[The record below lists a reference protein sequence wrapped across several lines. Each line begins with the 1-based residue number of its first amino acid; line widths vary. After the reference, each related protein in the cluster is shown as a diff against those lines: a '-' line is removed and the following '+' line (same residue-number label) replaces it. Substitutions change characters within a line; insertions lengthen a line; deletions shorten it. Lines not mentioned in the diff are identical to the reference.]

1 MSKSKNKGKK
11 PAQNNKKPNEEI
23 KVKIDKEV
31 EEKVSEETAED
42 ESVEEV
48 IDEAVEEVV
57 DEVKTEEPAEE
68 DNGDKAEE
76 AEEPKKADKAEKTE
90 EKKPKKSGSSSKNK
104 PMSKKAKE
112 REANAKFRALPFAE
126 KCKQDPMIPTCIAL
140 VFVAIIVAAIY
151 FIVPNAITPSMG
163 MTLDEF
169 NARFNDTEVVHSLL
183 GSGLDFRY
191 GNVPYV
197 DPAVEPSILGDQ
209 ATVTGNPSYVDFFS
223 GPSKSTINSGI
234 EGATRKNDGELSYIR
249 LYVEYGEDINPVW
262 MLLSSTFQ
270 TLYPELNMTQAMDL
284 ALIKLG
290 EYNGDT
296 RYYVKGDYGF
306 RIVPVKKGEIA
317 YIVVDI
323 VPAKI
328 LNEADVREY
337 IADTGAAA
345 TVATESAVDT
355 AATTVAAT

>member
-1 MSKSKNKGKK
+1 MSKSKNKGNK
-11 PAQNNKKPNEEI
+11 PDQNNKQSSEET
-23 KVKIDKEV
+23 KVKVDKEV
-31 EEKVSEETAED
+31 EEKVSEETAE
-42 ESVEEV
+42 ESVEETAEEPA
-48 IDEAVEEVV
+48 DEVAGEVA

-68 DNGDKAEE
+68 DKGDKADE
-76 AEEPKKADKAEKTE
+76 AGEPVKAEKAEVKE
-90 EKKPKKSGSSSKNK
+90 EKKAGSSKNK

-112 REANAKFRALPFAE
+112 REANAKFRALPFSE
-126 KCKQDPMIPTCIAL
+126 KCKKDPVIPVCIAL
-140 VFVAIIVAAIY
+140 VFVAIIVAVIY
-151 FIVPNAITPSMG
+151 FTVPNAITPSMG

-169 NARFNDTEVVHSLL
+169 NTRFNDTEVVHSLL

-234 EGATRKNDGELSYIR
+234 EGATRRNDGELAYVR
-249 LYVEYGEDINPVW
+249 LYVEYGEDFNPVW

-284 ALIKLG
+284 ALAKLG

-296 RYYVKGDYGF
+296 KFYVKGDYGF
-306 RIVPVKKGEIA
+306 RIVPVKKGEVT
-317 YIVVDI
+317 YIVIDV
-323 VPAKI
+323 VPKKI
-328 LNEADVREY
+328 LNDADIREY
-337 IADTGAAA
+337 IADTSASA
-345 TVATESAVDT
+345 TVATESVDT
-355 AATTVAAT
+355 AATSVAST

>member
-1 MSKSKNKGKK
+1 MSKSKNKGNK
-11 PAQNNKKPNEEI
+11 PAQNNKNINEET
-23 KVKIDKEV
+23 KVKIDKNV
-31 EEKVSEETAED
+31 EEKVSEEIAE
-42 ESVEEV
+42 ESVEEAA
-48 IDEAVEEVV
+48 DEAVDETVE
-57 DEVKTEEPAEE
+57 EVKTEEPVKE
-68 DNGDKAEE
+68 DDGDKAEE
-76 AEEPKKADKAEKTE
+76 ADKVEKDEVKKE
-90 EKKPKKSGSSSKNK
+90 KKSGSSSKNK

-112 REANAKFRALPFAE
+112 REANARFRALPFSE
-126 KCKQDPMIPTCIAL
+126 KCKKDPVIPACIAL
-140 VFVAIIVAAIY
+140 AIIAVIVAVIY
-151 FIVPNAITPSMG
+151 FTLPNAITPSMG
-163 MTLDEF
+163 LTLDEF
-169 NARFNDTEVVHSLL
+169 NTRFNDTEVVHSLL

-197 DPAVEPSILGDQ
+197 DPSVEPSILGEQ

-234 EGATRKNDGELSYIR
+234 EGAARKNDGELAYVR
-249 LYVEYGEDINPVW
+249 VYVEYGEDFNPVW

-284 ALIKLG
+284 ALAKLG

-296 RYYVKGDYGF
+296 KYYVKGDYGF
-306 RIVPVKKGEIA
+306 RIVPVKKGEIT

-323 VPAKI
+323 VPKKI
-328 LNEADVREY
+328 LNDADIREY

-345 TVATESAVDT
+345 TVATDATVDT

>member
-1 MSKSKNKGKK
+1 MSKSKNKGNK
-11 PAQNNKKPNEEI
+11 PAQNNKTNNEETE
-23 KVKIDKEV
+23 VKIDKEV
-31 EEKVSEETAED
+31 EEKVSEEIAE
-42 ESVEEV
+42 ESVEEAA
-48 IDEAVEEVV
+48 DETVDETVE
-57 DEVKTEEPAEE
+57 EVKTEEPVKE
-68 DNGDKAEE
+68 DDGDKAEE
-76 AEEPKKADKAEKTE
+76 ADKVEKDEVKKE
-90 EKKPKKSGSSSKNK
+90 KKSGSSSKNK

-112 REANAKFRALPFAE
+112 REANARFRALPFSE
-126 KCKQDPMIPTCIAL
+126 KCKKDPVIPACIAL
-140 VFVAIIVAAIY
+140 AIIAVIVAVIY
-151 FIVPNAITPSMG
+151 FTLPNAITPSMG
-163 MTLDEF
+163 LTLDEF
-169 NARFNDTEVVHSLL
+169 NTRFNDTEVVHSLL

-197 DPAVEPSILGDQ
+197 DPSVEPSILGEQ

-234 EGATRKNDGELSYIR
+234 EGAARKNDGELAYVR
-249 LYVEYGEDINPVW
+249 VYVEYGEDFNPVW

-284 ALIKLG
+284 ALAKLG

-296 RYYVKGDYGF
+296 KYYVKGDYGF
-306 RIVPVKKGEIA
+306 RIVPVKKGEIT

-323 VPAKI
+323 VPKKI
-328 LNEADVREY
+328 LNDADIREY

-345 TVATESAVDT
+345 TVATDATVDT

>member
-1 MSKSKNKGKK
+1 MSKSKNKGNK
-11 PAQNNKKPNEEI
+11 PAQNNKTNNEET
-23 KVKIDKEV
+23 KVKIDKNV
-31 EEKVSEETAED
+31 EEKVSEEIAE
-42 ESVEEV
+42 ESVEEAA
-48 IDEAVEEVV
+48 DEAVDETAE
-57 DEVKTEEPAEE
+57 EVKTEETVKE
-68 DNGDKAEE
+68 DDGDKAEE
-76 AEEPKKADKAEKTE
+76 ADKVEKAEV
-90 EKKPKKSGSSSKNK
+90 KKEKKSGSSSKNK

-112 REANAKFRALPFAE
+112 REANAKFRALPFSE
-126 KCKQDPMIPTCIAL
+126 KCKKDPVIPACIAL
-140 VFVAIIVAAIY
+140 AIIAVIVAVIY
-151 FIVPNAITPSMG
+151 FTLPNAITPSMG
-163 MTLDEF
+163 LTLDEF
-169 NARFNDTEVVHSLL
+169 NTRFNDTEVVHSLL

-197 DPAVEPSILGDQ
+197 DPSVEPSILGEQ

-234 EGATRKNDGELSYIR
+234 EGAARKNDGELAYVR
-249 LYVEYGEDINPVW
+249 VYVEYGEDFNPVW

-284 ALIKLG
+284 ALAKLG

-296 RYYVKGDYGF
+296 KYYVKGDYGF
-306 RIVPVKKGEIA
+306 RIVPVKKGEIT

-323 VPAKI
+323 VPKKI
-328 LNEADVREY
+328 LNDADIREY

-345 TVATESAVDT
+345 TVATDATADT

>member
-1 MSKSKNKGKK
+1 MSKSKNKGNK
-11 PAQNNKKPNEEI
+11 PAQNNKTNNEET
-23 KVKIDKEV
+23 KVKIDKNV
-31 EEKVSEETAED
+31 EEKVSEEIAE
-42 ESVEEV
+42 ESVEEAA
-48 IDEAVEEVV
+48 DEAVDETAE
-57 DEVKTEEPAEE
+57 EVKTEETVKE
-68 DNGDKAEE
+68 DDGDKAEE
-76 AEEPKKADKAEKTE
+76 ADKVEKAEV
-90 EKKPKKSGSSSKNK
+90 KKEKKSGSSSKNK

-112 REANAKFRALPFAE
+112 REANARFRALPFSE
-126 KCKQDPMIPTCIAL
+126 KCKKDPVIPACIAL
-140 VFVAIIVAAIY
+140 AIIAVIVAVIY
-151 FIVPNAITPSMG
+151 FTLPNAITPSMG
-163 MTLDEF
+163 LTLDEF
-169 NARFNDTEVVHSLL
+169 NTRFNDTEVVHSLL

-197 DPAVEPSILGDQ
+197 DPSVEPSILGEQ

-234 EGATRKNDGELSYIR
+234 EGAARKNDGELAYVR
-249 LYVEYGEDINPVW
+249 VYVEYGEDFNPVW

-284 ALIKLG
+284 ALAKLG

-296 RYYVKGDYGF
+296 KYYVKGDYGF
-306 RIVPVKKGEIA
+306 RIVPVKKGEIT

-323 VPAKI
+323 VPKKI
-328 LNEADVREY
+328 LSDADIREY

-345 TVATESAVDT
+345 TVATDATADT

>member
-1 MSKSKNKGKK
+1 MSKSKNKGNK
-11 PAQNNKKPNEEI
+11 PAQNNKNINEET
-23 KVKIDKEV
+23 KVKIDKNV
-31 EEKVSEETAED
+31 EEKVSEEIAE
-42 ESVEEV
+42 ESVEEAAN
-48 IDEAVEEVV
+48 EAVDETVE
-57 DEVKTEEPAEE
+57 EVKTEEPVKE
-68 DNGDKAEE
+68 DDGDKAEE
-76 AEEPKKADKAEKTE
+76 ADKVEKAEKDE
-90 EKKPKKSGSSSKNK
+90 VKKEKKSGSSSKNK

-112 REANAKFRALPFAE
+112 REANARFRALPFSE
-126 KCKQDPMIPTCIAL
+126 KCKKDPVIPACIAL
-140 VFVAIIVAAIY
+140 AIIAVIVAVIY
-151 FIVPNAITPSMG
+151 FTLPNAITPSMG
-163 MTLDEF
+163 LTLDEF
-169 NARFNDTEVVHSLL
+169 NTRFNDTEVVHSLL

-197 DPAVEPSILGDQ
+197 DPSVEPSILGEQ

-234 EGATRKNDGELSYIR
+234 EGAARKNDGELAYVR
-249 LYVEYGEDINPVW
+249 VYVEYGEDFNPVW

-284 ALIKLG
+284 ALAKLG

-296 RYYVKGDYGF
+296 KYYVKGDYGF
-306 RIVPVKKGEIA
+306 RIVPVKKGEIT

-323 VPAKI
+323 VPKKI
-328 LNEADVREY
+328 LNDADIREY

-345 TVATESAVDT
+345 TVATDATVDT

>member
-1 MSKSKNKGKK
+1 MSKSKNKGNK
-11 PAQNNKKPNEEI
+11 PDQNNKQSSEET
-23 KVKIDKEV
+23 KVKVDKEV
-31 EEKVSEETAED
+31 EEKVSEETTE
-42 ESVEEV
+42 ESVEETA
-48 IDEAVEEVV
+48 DEVAGEVA

-68 DNGDKAEE
+68 DKGDKADE
-76 AEEPKKADKAEKTE
+76 ADETDKAEKAE
-90 EKKPKKSGSSSKNK
+90 KAEVKKEKKAGSSKNK

-112 REANAKFRALPFAE
+112 REANARFRALPFSE
-126 KCKQDPMIPTCIAL
+126 KCKKDPVIPVCIAL
-140 VFVAIIVAAIY
+140 VFVAIIVAVIY
-151 FIVPNAITPSMG
+151 FTVPNAITPSMG

-169 NARFNDTEVVHSLL
+169 NTRFNDTEVIHSLL

-234 EGATRKNDGELSYIR
+234 EGAARRNDGELAYVR
-249 LYVEYGEDINPVW
+249 LYVEYGEDFNPVW

-284 ALIKLG
+284 ALAKLG

-296 RYYVKGDYGF
+296 KFYVKGDYGF
-306 RIVPVKKGEIA
+306 RIVPVKKGEIT
-317 YIVVDI
+317 YIVIDI
-323 VPAKI
+323 VPRKTVDASQI
-328 LNEADVREY
+328 RE
-337 IADTGAAA
+337 DLDAA
-345 TVATESAVDT
+345 TPAVPAVTEAVATT
-355 AATTVAAT
+355 AAST